1 MRWLLV
7 MVIALIVFNWAVPW
21 LQKYGLGRLPG
32 DLQVHINKRVIYVP
46 ITTTLV
52 LSFLVTL
59 IGKIL

>member
-1 MRWLLV
+1 MRWFLV
-7 MVIALIVFNWAVPW
+7 MVLALIVFNWAVPW

-32 DLQVHINKRVIYVP
+32 DIQIRINSKTFYLP

-52 LSFLVTL
+52 LSFIVML

>member
-7 MVIALIVFNWAVPW
+7 MVIALVVFNWAVPW

-32 DLQVHINKRVIYVP
+32 DLQIHINKRVFYVP

>member
-32 DLQVHINKRVIYVP
+32 DLKIQINKRVIYVP

-59 IGKIL
+59 IGKII